1 MMKNENK
8 KMFISTVENALLL
21 YSRENIA
28 QLEYRVCNGD
38 EYVTIKYTTG
48 FERTINITADSC
60 LAIMHDLYRAMI

>member
-28 QLEYRVCNGD
+28 QLEYWVCNGD

-48 FERTINITADSC
+48 FERTINITGDSC
-60 LAIMHDLYRAMI
+60 LGIMKDVVRGLE